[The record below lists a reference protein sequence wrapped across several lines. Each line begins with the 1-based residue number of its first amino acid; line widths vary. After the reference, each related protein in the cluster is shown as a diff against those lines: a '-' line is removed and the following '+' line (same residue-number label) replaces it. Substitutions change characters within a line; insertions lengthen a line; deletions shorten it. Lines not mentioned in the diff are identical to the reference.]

1 MLESAESTLIMHRMA
16 YRAFSSLILAAAALL
31 VSPVLAQTK
40 PPQAVRRAQPPKFDA
55 MAPAQSPFYRDAF
68 AEGLVGSRP
77 TNLGQTASVA
87 STGNVP
93 TSGVGSPATGGVAG
107 SGWSAIISAATVED
121 MVKGLKLQVDQ
132 NVTTPTDFAGK
143 GYKVAR
149 RDFTILAMLF
159 AIAGEYDSDVR
170 WKKDAPIAR
179 DVFARTAANAK
190 VGTPQVYQEAKLRK
204 DELTDLLSGSSPYGG
219 KEAEAAA
226 AWKDVCG
233 RSPLMQHL
241 EAAWEPALKPL
252 LSNKAKFAANRDELM
267 KHAEM
272 LAAIGQVLSKPGM
285 PDADDEEYAKF
296 CHELRDGARAIAD
309 AIKLDNYEAAA
320 AGSAQIT
327 KSCAQCHESYR

>member
-1 MLESAESTLIMHRMA
+1 MHRTLCCA
-16 YRAFSSLILAAAALL
+16 LSWLILAAAVLL
-31 VSPVLAQTK
+31 VSPSLAQTK
-40 PPQAVRRAQPPKFDA
+40 APQAVRRAQPPKFDA
-55 MAPAQSPFYRDAF
+55 AATAQSPFYRDAF
-68 AEGLVGSRP
+68 AEGLVGNRP
-77 TNLGQTASVA
+77 ANLGQAASVA
-87 STGNVP
+87 STGNGP
-93 TSGVGSPATGGVAG
+93 AAGGGSPATGGVAG
-107 SGWSAIISAATVED
+107 SGWSAIISSATVED

-149 RDFTILAMLF
+149 RDFSILAMLF
-159 AIAGEYDSDVR
+159 AIAGEYESEVR
-170 WKKDAPIAR
+170 WKKEAPLAR

-204 DELTDLLSGSSPYGG
+204 DELTDLLNGSNPYGG

-226 AWKDVCG
+226 VWKDVCG

-252 LSNKAKFAANRDELM
+252 LSDKAKFAANRDEIV

-296 CHELRDGARAIAD
+296 CNELRDGARGIAD
-309 AIKLDNYEAAA
+309 AIKLDNYDAAV
-320 AGSAQIT
+320 AGSARIT
-327 KSCAQCHESYR
+327 KSCIQCHESYR

>member
-1 MLESAESTLIMHRMA
+1 MHRTFDCA
-16 YRAFSSLILAAAALL
+16 RSRLILAAVVLL

-40 PPQAVRRAQPPKFDA
+40 PPQAVRRAQPPKFDGA
-55 MAPAQSPFYRDAF
+55 AAAQSPFYRDAF

-77 TNLGQTASVA
+77 ANLGQAASVA
-87 STGNVP
+87 STSNVP
-93 TSGVGSPATGGVAG
+93 AAGGAPAAGGVAG
-107 SGWSAIISAATVED
+107 SGWSAIISSTTVED
-121 MVKGLKLQVDQ
+121 MVKRLKLQVDQ

-149 RDFTILAMLF
+149 RDFTLLAMLF

-170 WKKDAPIAR
+170 WKKDAPLAR

-190 VGTPQVYQEAKLRK
+190 VGTPQVYQEARLRK
-204 DELTDLLSGSSPYGG
+204 DELADLLNGSNPYGG

-241 EAAWEPALKPL
+241 EAVWEPSLKPL
-252 LSNKAKFAANRDELM
+252 LTDKAKFAANREEIT

-272 LAAIGQVLSKPGM
+272 LAAIGQVLAKPGL
-285 PDADDEEYAKF
+285 PDADDDEYAKF

-309 AIKLDNYEAAA
+309 AVKLDNYDAAA

-327 KSCAQCHESYR
+327 KSCVQCHESYR